1 MRLIAVNSR
10 CALYLLDEKG
20 GKIDPVGFISALM
33 EVRTARDLLNLL
45 IEHGDTIAT
54 YEFFTN
60 LDSRFEAD
68 EPWFSEGAIK
78 DAIDT
83 LMQRSGLQLRYEND
97 LSDKQARLDSISTND
112 LINRINAMS
121 GDESVTI
128 DELLSSVKRYQVLE
142 VYLDKIHDRARRWEA
157 LFTYAAIA
165 NGATPPQGF
174 ITSQDDKAN
183 VFAIH
188 HEAIEKAMP
197 DGHFPLWDYF
207 KSHRD
212 KITKEVGREFGNG
225 LHMSVTRQMCVFNL
239 VNVPN
244 DPQTLLRL
252 TCGRIAADGI
262 NEWTTYGGA
271 YNQST
276 IWQRVEFDIE
286 GGYRITD
293 KTDLVI
299 DALRNL
305 IVSNRIRLCAV
316 CGRPFVIKRKG
327 RQYCGDVCKQKAFT
341 ARKEGR

>member
-1 MRLIAVNSR
+1 MRLIAVNER
-10 CALYLLDEKG
+10 AALYLQDHKQPKRDEA
-20 GKIDPVGFISALM
+20 GFIASLL
-33 EVRTARDLLNLL
+33 EIRTARDLISFL
-45 IEHGDTIAT
+45 IDH
-54 YEFFTN
+54 
-60 LDSRFEAD
+60 AD
-68 EPWFSEGAIK
+68 VITDFKPFRSIDVPTDDETWFSQGAVMNAADTMRISYRADLSK
-78 DAIDT
+78 AQERFDSQSLVELVGKIDT
-83 LMQRSGLQLRYEND
+83 AT
-97 LSDKQARLDSISTND
+97 SDTDMTF
-112 LINRINAMS
+112 
-121 GDESVTI
+121 
-128 DELLSSVKRYQVLE
+128 DELMNTIRSVKRHE
-142 VYLDKIHDRARRWEA
+142 VVEVVISKIRELQERWES
-157 LFTYAAIA
+157 LLTFAAIG
-165 NGATPPQGF
+165 NGSTPPDGF

-212 KITKEVGREFGNG
+212 KITKEVGHEFGNG

-305 IVSNRIRLCAV
+305 IASNRIRLCAV